1 MFKNLTKENENLQ
14 IYQKIMDKFFL
25 NENINNILFLGSYMI
40 SIDVINQNE
49 IENESGNYKF
59 IENKIKQ
66 SQINE

>member
-1 MFKNLTKENENLQ
+1 
-14 IYQKIMDKFFL
+14 MDKFFL